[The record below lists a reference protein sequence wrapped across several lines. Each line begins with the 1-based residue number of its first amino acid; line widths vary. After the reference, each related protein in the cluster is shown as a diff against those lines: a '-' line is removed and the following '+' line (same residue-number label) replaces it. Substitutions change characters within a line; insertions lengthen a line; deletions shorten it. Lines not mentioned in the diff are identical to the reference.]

1 MIVFS
6 LLQPSEYL
14 LNPKMSLLAYRIYT
28 EKHTIQSITLKHPIT
43 RSLFENGH
51 DVLYIP
57 LSNESLISTIKNRDY
72 LRWKKSKSMP
82 RLIREILEKVG
93 FQFSSTNWL
102 SYCGK
107 HVSLEKYKEF
117 ESWQYM
123 NHVPYCFELG
133 RKDKLYINVCKL
145 KETWPEINYC
155 PRTYILPDNI
165 V

>member
-1 MIVFS
+1 
-6 LLQPSEYL
+6 
-14 LNPKMSLLAYRIYT
+14 
-28 EKHTIQSITLKHPIT
+28 
-43 RSLFENGH
+43 
-51 DVLYIP
+51 
-57 LSNESLISTIKNRDY
+57 
-72 LRWKKSKSMP
+72 MP

-102 SYCGK
+102 GYWGK

-133 RKDKLYINVCKL
+133 RKDKLYINICKL

-155 PRTYILPDNI
+155 PRTYILPRQHSI
-165 V
+165 IEKEFSKHPYWIIKPPASARGIRIKIISRLVIRSLYFSRMITSTYFWYLAISSHQR